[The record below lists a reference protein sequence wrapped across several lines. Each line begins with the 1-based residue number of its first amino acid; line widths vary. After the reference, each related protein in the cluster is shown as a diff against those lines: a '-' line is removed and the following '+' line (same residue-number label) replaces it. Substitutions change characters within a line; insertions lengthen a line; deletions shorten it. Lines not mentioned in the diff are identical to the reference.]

1 VCLRL
6 FNKRIDRISQQYHE
20 TESSIYSVA
29 HESLSAIRTVQA
41 FAREDFEQRRFGE
54 GAARSFE
61 INLRLSR
68 LQLFSS
74 FLIGFIVTAGTVAM
88 WWVCAQRVMD
98 GRITVGHIWVVMAYI
113 GMLYGPISSISF
125 LTTTVRGAMARFRR
139 VVEILQTTP
148 QVADRPDAVPFEGGR
163 GEVRFESVSFGY
175 EPGKLVLEN
184 VSFEAK
190 PGQLIAL
197 VGPSGVGKTTMLS
210 LLLRFYDPLSGRVLV
225 DGRDV
230 REYQYQTLRRH
241 IAIVPQEPVLFSTSV
256 RENIAYG
263 QPNATLEQVQG
274 AALQAEA
281 HEFISAM
288 PQGYDTP
295 AGEHGSRLSGGQRQ
309 RLALARAFLKNAP
322 ILILDEPTTALDAET
337 EASVL
342 RSLAR
347 LRENRTVIVVAHRLS
362 TVRSATEILVLAEG
376 RIAER
381 GTHDALLARGG
392 IYSRLNTIQA
402 G

>member
-1 VCLRL
+1 
-6 FNKRIDRISQQYHE
+6 
-20 TESSIYSVA
+20 
-29 HESLSAIRTVQA
+29 
-41 FAREDFEQRRFGE
+41 
-54 GAARSFE
+54 
-61 INLRLSR
+61 
-68 LQLFSS
+68 
-74 FLIGFIVTAGTVAM
+74 
-88 WWVCAQRVMD
+88 
-98 GRITVGHIWVVMAYI
+98 
-113 GMLYGPISSISF
+113 
-125 LTTTVRGAMARFRR
+125 
-139 VVEILQTTP
+139 
-148 QVADRPDAVPFEGGR
+148 VADLPDAVPFEGGR